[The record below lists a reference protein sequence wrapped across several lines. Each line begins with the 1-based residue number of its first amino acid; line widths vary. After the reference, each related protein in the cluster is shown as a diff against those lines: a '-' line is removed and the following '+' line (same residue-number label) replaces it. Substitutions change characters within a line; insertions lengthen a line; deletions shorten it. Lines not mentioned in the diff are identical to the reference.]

1 MAAGHADDKA
11 SYRVYKVEI
20 VYENV
25 VNPSDATV
33 YLIKDAEK
41 FMAEVKK
48 AGINVDLK
56 KIF

>member
-1 MAAGHADDKA
+1 MAAGHADDKGR
-11 SYRVYKVEI
+11 YRVSKVEI

-25 VNPSDATV
+25 ANPSDAIV
-33 YLIKDAEK
+33 YLIDDAEK

-56 KIF
+56 KKF